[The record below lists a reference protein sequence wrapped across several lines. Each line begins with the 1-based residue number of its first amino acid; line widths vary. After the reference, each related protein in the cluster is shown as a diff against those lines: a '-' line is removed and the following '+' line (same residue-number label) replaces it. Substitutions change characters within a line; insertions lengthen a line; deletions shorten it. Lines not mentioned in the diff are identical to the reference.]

1 MGMTNLRR
9 TLALVTPLVILGA
22 AQASAGQMPLAAHRA
37 VYELKMVK
45 SSGNKAPADAHGR
58 IAFDFTG
65 SACDGYVMNFRQL
78 TELTPAEGKALVSDM
93 RSATFEDGDG
103 KAFRFS
109 VQTTIDTRPDDD
121 LDGNAARSVSG
132 DLLIELKRPKVKK
145 ADLGPNVIFPT
156 DHIKRILATAREGG
170 TTLGVK
176 VYDGTDS
183 GEKVFDTLS
192 VIGKPLTS
200 EPDEAAAHLPE
211 LAGMSRWPVAISYF
225 TVGKGDDAPDYVLS
239 FDLYENG
246 ISRALKLDY
255 GDFVMSGEM
264 SQLELLPPAA
274 CGK

>member
-1 MGMTNLRR
+1 MPMTNLRGM
-9 TLALVTPLVILGA
+9 LALVTPLVMLGA
-22 AQASAGQMPLAAHRA
+22 GSASAGQMPLAAHRA
-37 VYELKMVK
+37 VYELKMIK
-45 SSGNKAPADAHGR
+45 SSGSKAPADAHGR

-78 TELTPAEGKALVSDM
+78 TEMTPAEGTVRISDM
-93 RSATFEDGDG
+93 RSETFEDGEG

-109 VQTTIDTRPDDD
+109 VQTKLDDRPDDD
-121 LDGNAARSVSG
+121 LDGQASLSGSG
-132 DLLIELKRPKVKK
+132 DLSIELKRPKLKK
-145 ADLGPNVIFPT
+145 ADLGQNVIFPT
-156 DHIKRILATAREGG
+156 DHIKRILATARDGG

-176 VYDGTDS
+176 VYDGSDS

-200 EPDEAAAHLPE
+200 EPVEAAAHLPE
-211 LAGMSRWPVAISYF
+211 LAGMTRWPVAISYF

-255 GDFVMSGEM
+255 GDFVLSGDM
-264 SQLELLPPAA
+264 SQLELLPPAV